1 MMRTGGGGG
10 LQGGT
15 SSDSRT
21 VGWMLREKGKLS
33 DLKPGRELLGAE
45 RGDVPEAVE
54 RRELCA
60 HSFQGRKE
68 LQEAG

>member
-1 MMRTGGGGG
+1 
-10 LQGGT
+10 
-15 SSDSRT
+15 
-21 VGWMLREKGKLS
+21 MLREKGKLS
-33 DLKPGRELLGAE
+33 DLKPGRELLGAV